1 MSSLDGLPDLR
12 GVCPEMSDELDED
25 RGSAPPEASST
36 DDGRSTGSGT
46 QWARRYP
53 PLLSMLAAL
62 LIAVL
67 VMPSSLNL
75 PQSNPTQTVEYA
87 PVPPEDSDDQPPQ
100 GNLSNLGLTG
110 SEGVEG
116 DGAAGAGAGT
126 LPPPLG
132 DGVGEVVSDKRC
144 VGNPPRQTEDPQ
156 SPPCVA
162 YFDGNNFGD
171 TYQGVTGDEVRILI
185 YLDGGV
191 GDIGTSRG
199 REARPIAKYF
209 DLVNDAPRDD
219 DQVWVRVARGW
230 QKYFNE
236 RYQTYGRFVRFYVYF
251 GGSDQSPEGRR
262 ADAADNYK
270 TVKPFATIS
279 LASFSGGGDAY
290 LDATAKRG
298 VLNFGSFLGQEA
310 SFYARYPKLIW
321 GFLPSLEIQAQQYA
335 DVLCK
340 KYIGDPANPYPVDHS
355 SQLNGQPRKF
365 GLYYTT
371 DPGFDTL
378 RRFKDS
384 VKKRFQSC
392 GGTIVTEQT
401 FPKAGYAVDN
411 SQTPRYAADAAL
423 AFQQAGVTTIIW
435 PAGQEAKLSQAA
447 AKIRYYPEVI
457 LAGDGQTDGDFAQAT
472 QDPTFWDNVMVV
484 SNQPLKPE
492 QVGDQI
498 CFQAYRSSVP
508 AEPRQDVGGY
518 ACDMYTN
525 LRQLFIGIQVAG
537 PRLGPTSVDKGFHA
551 IPAVRST
558 DPQTPA
564 CYFLPNDYT
573 CVKDYVLGLWD
584 SAARPNAQRPGCY
597 RFAEARRYL
606 LGEVPPGNATAQ
618 ATPTDPCLGYAA
630 SQQSNLAPPNSG
642 NL

>member
-1 MSSLDGLPDLR
+1 
-12 GVCPEMSDELDED
+12 MSDQLDED
-25 RGSAPPEASST
+25 QDPGTPGPTST
-36 DDGRSTGSGT
+36 DDGSTRRGS

-87 PVPPEDSDDQPPQ
+87 PVPPKDSNDAPPQ

-110 SEGVEG
+110 SDGLSG
-116 DGAAGAGAGT
+116 DGAAGAGNGT

-132 DGVGEVVSDKRC
+132 DGVGKVVSDKRC

-162 YFDGNNFGD
+162 YFDGNNFGA
-171 TYQGVTGDEVRILI
+171 TYQGVSGDEVRVLI
-185 YLDGGV
+185 YVDGNV
-191 GDIGTSRG
+191 RDIGTARG
-199 REARPIAKYF
+199 QEVRPSAKYY
-209 DLVNDAPRDD
+209 DLVNDPPRDD
-219 DQVWVRVARGW
+219 DEVYVRVARGW

-236 RYQTYGRFVRFYVYF
+236 RYQTYGRYVHFYLYF
-251 GGSDQSPEGRR
+251 GSSDRSPEGRR
-262 ADAADNYK
+262 ADAADNFK
-270 TVKPFATIS
+270 KVKPFATIS

-310 SFYARYPKLIW
+310 AFYSRYPRLIW
-321 GFLPSLEIQAQQYA
+321 GFMPSLEIQAQQYA

-340 KYIGDPANPYPVDHS
+340 KYVGNPVDHS
-355 SQLNGQPRKF
+355 SQFDGQPRKF

-371 DPGFDTL
+371 DSGYDTL
-378 RRFKDS
+378 RRFKDR
-384 VKKRFQSC
+384 VKQRFQDC

-401 FPKAGYAVDN
+401 FPHAGYAVDN

-423 AFQQAGVTTIIW
+423 AFKNAGVTTIIW

-447 AKIRYYPEVI
+447 AKINYFPEVI
-457 LAGDGQTDGDFAQAT
+457 LAGDGLTDGDFSQAT

-484 SNQPLKPE
+484 SNQALEPDRLAD
-492 QVGDQI
+492 QV
-498 CFQAYRSSVP
+498 CFQAYRSSNP
-508 AEPRQDVGGY
+508 DAAQRDAGAY
-518 ACDMYTN
+518 ACEMYTN

-564 CYFLPNDYT
+564 CYYLPNDYT

-584 SAARPNAQRPGCY
+584 SAARADPQAPGCY
-597 RFAEARRYL
+597 RFTEGRRYL
-606 LGEVPPGNATAQ
+606 LGEVPPGNAAAQ
-618 ATPTDPCLGYAA
+618 AKATDPCLGYGG
-630 SQQSNLAPPNSG
+630 SQQSDIAPPNSG
-642 NL
+642 DL